1 MPANKLALLRYKIID
16 QCLQNRF
23 RKWTLNDLIEA
34 VSDGLYEYEGIDSGV
49 SRRTIQLDIQNMR
62 SDKLGYNA
70 PIVIRDRKY
79 YVYEDKDF
87 SITNVP
93 LSQHDLE
100 KLNEVVGMLK
110 QFKGF
115 EYFNDLAAAVTRLE
129 DKVLKQKN
137 AGVSYIEFDRN
148 EQLKG
153 IEFLDPLHRA
163 IAKKSTLLIEYQS
176 FKAATSNQFH
186 FFPYLLKEY
195 NNRWFLLGRNAN
207 HTYPINIALDR
218 VIQIKE
224 DKKIMFEETKELNVS
239 TYYQDVIGVSITPK
253 MRPIIVVLRV
263 IKSQL
268 PYLLTK
274 PIHPSQSLQKEE
286 ENTALVTLK
295 VIWNY
300 ELEREIIGM
309 GEVIEV
315 VSPRRLRAKIKA
327 RLNQTLR
334 LYNEE
339 GEVKKV

>member
-34 VSDGLYEYEGIDSGV
+34 VGDGLYEYEGIDSGV

-62 SDKLGYNA
+62 SDKLGYHA

-79 YVYEDKDF
+79 YAYEDKDY

-137 AGVSYIEFDRN
+137 AGVSYIEFDKN

-153 IEFLDPLHRA
+153 IEFLDTLHRF
-163 IAKKSTLLIEYQS
+163 IAKKTTLLIEYQS
-176 FKAATSNQFH
+176 FKAKEASQFY

-195 NNRWFLLGRNAN
+195 NNRWFLLGRNSK
-207 HTYPINIALDR
+207 HKYPINLALDR
-218 VIQIKE
+218 IIQIKKE
-224 DKKIMFEETKELNVS
+224 EKITFEETEGLDIHS
-239 TYYQDVIGVSITPK
+239 YYKNVIGVSITPK
-253 MRPIIVVLRV
+253 MRPITVVLRV

-274 PIHPSQSLQKEE
+274 PLHPSQSLQKEE
-286 ENTALVTLK
+286 EHTALVTLK

-315 VSPRRLRAKIKA
+315 VSPRRLRSKIIA

-334 LYNEE
+334 LYQQED
-339 GEVKKV
+339 